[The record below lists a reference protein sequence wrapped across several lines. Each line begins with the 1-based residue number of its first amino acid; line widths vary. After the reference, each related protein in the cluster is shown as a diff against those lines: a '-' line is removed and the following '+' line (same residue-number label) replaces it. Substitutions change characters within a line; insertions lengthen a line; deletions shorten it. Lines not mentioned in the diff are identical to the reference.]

1 VTLGSTHGRQR
12 RERDGKDGADVN
24 EDEVWVAIDTGRTR
38 IADLLETLT
47 PEEWD
52 HPSLCEG
59 WRVRDVAAH
68 IPIGQEG
75 LGSVLLGAL
84 RHPGPLNHVIR
95 ETARSRGSR
104 PTERLVADLR
114 ATVGARRPNFSV
126 TYLENLIDI
135 LVHGQDIAV
144 PLGRSLPAPVDA
156 AATAAARV
164 WSYRETRR
172 GRKKSHVFR
181 NPPYDGYRFI
191 ATDVSW
197 SAGEGSEIRGPIMA
211 ILLVLTGRP
220 AGRSDLTGEG
230 TVRLA
235 QSLDVTLS

>member
-1 VTLGSTHGRQR
+1 M
-12 RERDGKDGADVN
+12 D
-24 EDEVWVAIDTGRTR
+24 EDEVWAAIDVERTR

-47 PEEWD
+47 PEEWER
-52 HPSLCEG
+52 PSLCDG

-68 IPIGQEG
+68 LPMGQEG
-75 LGSVLLGAL
+75 FVRVLLGAL
-84 RHPGPLNHVIR
+84 RHPGPINHVIR
-95 ETARSRGSR
+95 ETARARGAR
-104 PTERLVADLR
+104 PTDELVAALR
-114 ATVGARRPNFSV
+114 ATVGARRPNLGV
-126 TYLENLIDI
+126 TYLETLVDV

-144 PLGRSLPAPVDA
+144 PLGRELTPSVDA
-156 AATAAARV
+156 AAVAATRV
-164 WSYRETRR
+164 WTDRQTRR
-172 GRKKSHVFR
+172 GRRRSRVFHSL
-181 NPPYDGYRFI
+181 PTEGYRFT

-197 SAGEGSEIRGPIMA
+197 SAGEGPEIRGPVLA